1 MSGYSLSCLFCLFLS
16 FRCVAQNFCL
26 NYVGGKMQALQ
37 LPLSLGDCIEFLVH
51 LEARY
56 KALVLALSHC
66 GSS

>member
-1 MSGYSLSCLFCLFLS
+1 
-16 FRCVAQNFCL
+16 
-26 NYVGGKMQALQ
+26 MQALQ